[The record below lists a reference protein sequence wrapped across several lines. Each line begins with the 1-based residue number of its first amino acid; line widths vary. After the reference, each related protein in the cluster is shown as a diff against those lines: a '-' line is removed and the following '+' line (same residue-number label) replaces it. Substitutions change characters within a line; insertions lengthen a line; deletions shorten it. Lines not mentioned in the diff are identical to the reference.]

1 MDLIEKF
8 IDCFPSI
15 SFDIC
20 KAKQKHQLSIESVTT
35 GEREIIRM
43 LNEAQRDLSKIKKL
57 HKKGKASSEELF
69 DFEWRVNELE
79 QELEKFNEEHNIDKL
94 DSDIEDETV

>member
-1 MDLIEKF
+1 MDLIDKF

-20 KAKQKHQLSIESVTT
+20 KAKEKHQLSIESVTT
-35 GEREIIRM
+35 CEREILRM

-57 HKKGKASSEELF
+57 HKKGRASSEELF

-79 QELEKFNEEHNIDKL
+79 QELERFHEQNDIDKL
-94 DSDIEDETV
+94 DGLEDETL